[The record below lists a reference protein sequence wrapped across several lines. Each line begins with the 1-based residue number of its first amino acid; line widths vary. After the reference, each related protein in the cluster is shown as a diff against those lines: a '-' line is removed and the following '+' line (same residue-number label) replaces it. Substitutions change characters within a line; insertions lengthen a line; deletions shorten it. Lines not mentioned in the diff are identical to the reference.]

1 MMVTFIFE
9 QYKGKVHFPL
19 YKPTENDKSAIKFS
33 VIQEFVSW
41 LLIAD
46 MKEYIFPPPRPLIC
60 CPVTSLAVLKKAPHP
75 LMFHS
80 YSNRQ

>member
-41 LLIAD
+41 LLID
-46 MKEYIFPPPRPLIC
+46 DVKEYNPFLRG
-60 CPVTSLAVLKKAPHP
+60 
-75 LMFHS
+75 F
-80 YSNRQ
+80 